1 MNEYWVILEWYW
13 QFKMNNLGKNYTAC
27 VQDKWMSMEWCWN
40 YPGKENELMRE
51 KIYTECLE
59 DG

>member
-1 MNEYWVILEWYW
+1 
-13 QFKMNNLGKNYTAC
+13 MNNLGKNYTAC